1 MKSQQFL
8 NEEHDDHEAS
18 MAKAELLQIAK
29 NAMETY
35 KMFQDGDE
43 LPGWVSSKLTIAND
57 HLNSVHEHMTY
68 RKVNNVGNPTWA
80 GLDETA
86 SSGASSAGGVAT
98 SMGGGAGFGRSVF
111 MKRETKKDKKK

>member
-1 MKSQQFL
+1 MKSAQFL

-57 HLNSVHEHMTY
+57 HLNSVHEHMAY
-68 RKVNNVGNPTWA
+68 RTVA
-80 GLDETA
+80 ETA
-86 SSGASSAGGVAT
+86 SSGASRCSIWLKQTLLAFEVAK
-98 SMGGGAGFGRSVF
+98 FGYVTDTCR
-111 MKRETKKDKKK
+111 KKSCIVCR

>member
-1 MKSQQFL
+1 MKSAQFL

-57 HLNSVHEHMTY
+57 HLNSVHEHMAY
-68 RKVNNVGNPTWA
+68 RTVA
-80 GLDETA
+80 ETA
-86 SSGASSAGGVAT
+86 SSGASGAGGVAT
-98 SMGGGAGFGRSVF
+98 SMGGGGGFGRSIF
-111 MKRETKKDKKK
+111 MKRETKKAKKK